1 MFNFSRYLIFPDKV
15 YVLSILHQS
24 DVGRAM
30 KRDLIDYVAEIRN
43 PLESSDVRK
52 VTLGIAKGLVQGYR
66 ESIQLPWL
74 LGRFLCDHIQL
85 NTLHLLDGEG
95 GEVLT
100 FKNYKK
106 YLGEETSFQETS
118 QVMNSIMQSW
128 IRTFPKENLTWRDIY
143 VSAVN
148 IPEETLKKVFDST
161 K

>member
-1 MFNFSRYLIFPDKV
+1 LFNFPRYLIFPDNV
-15 YVLSILHQS
+15 YTLSILHQS

-30 KRDLIDYVAEIRN
+30 KRDLIDYFAEIKN
-43 PLESSDVRK
+43 PLESSDVRT
-52 VTLGIAKGLVQGYR
+52 VTLGISKSLVLGYR
-66 ESIQLPWL
+66 ERIQLPWL
-74 LGRFLCDHIQL
+74 LGRFLCDHIRS

-106 YLGEETSFQETS
+106 YLGQETSFQETR
-118 QVMNSIMQSW
+118 QILNSIMQSW
-128 IRTFPKENLTWRDIY
+128 IRTFPKENLSWRDIY

-148 IPEETLKKVFDST
+148 IPEENLKKVFDST

>member
-1 MFNFSRYLIFPDKV
+1 
-15 YVLSILHQS
+15 
-24 DVGRAM
+24 M
-30 KRDLIDYVAEIRN
+30 KR
-43 PLESSDVRK
+43 
-52 VTLGIAKGLVQGYR
+52 
-66 ESIQLPWL
+66 
-74 LGRFLCDHIQL
+74 IQL